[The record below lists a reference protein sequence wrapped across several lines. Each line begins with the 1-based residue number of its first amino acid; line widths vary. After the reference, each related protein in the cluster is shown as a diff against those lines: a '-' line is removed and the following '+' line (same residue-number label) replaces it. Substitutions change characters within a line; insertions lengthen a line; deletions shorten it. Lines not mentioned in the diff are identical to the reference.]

1 MKRFSLCLLAFLA
14 LFLGAALAE
23 GECPLSCGRCRDERD
38 CRCCVYCAPVF
49 QTARPAAV
57 STPACA
63 ATVKPACTSVSAP
76 ACAATVKP
84 ACTSVSAPACAAT
97 VKPAGTVQPAATA
110 KPTPAPQ
117 VSRPNVPDS
126 SPSTGD
132 YTTISVTAQEQ
143 KMVNLLNQDRAR
155 NGLSALPLDSELS
168 AIARAKSCEMMEKG
182 YFDHESPTWGRA
194 PSMLTAF
201 GYAYNGVGENIAHHA
216 TVEKAEAAFLS
227 SSPHRINMMGSQWKK
242 VGIGVCTDQ
251 NGYVYV
257 TELFVR

>member
-1 MKRFSLCLLAFLA
+1 
-14 LFLGAALAE
+14 
-23 GECPLSCGRCRDERD
+23 
-38 CRCCVYCAPVF
+38 
-49 QTARPAAV
+49 
-57 STPACA
+57 
-63 ATVKPACTSVSAP
+63 
-76 ACAATVKP
+76 
-84 ACTSVSAPACAAT
+84 
-97 VKPAGTVQPAATA
+97 
-110 KPTPAPQ
+110 
-117 VSRPNVPDS
+117 
-126 SPSTGD
+126 
-132 YTTISVTAQEQ
+132 
-143 KMVNLLNQDRAR
+143 MVNLLNQDRAR
-155 NGLSALPLDSELS
+155 NGLSALSLDSELS